1 MKFTF
6 RQWEIIR
13 NILKEEIYN
22 SNREKYQ
29 TYNEELKEI
38 LAKIDNSNLG

>member
-13 NILKEEIYN
+13 KILKEEIYN
-22 SNREKYQ
+22 SDSEKMQLYH
-29 TYNEELKEI
+29 EEVKEI
-38 LAKIDNSNLG
+38 LLKIDKSNLG

>member
-13 NILKEEIYN
+13 KILKEEIYN
-22 SNREKYQ
+22 SDGGKFKA
-29 TYNEELKEI
+29 YNEEVKEI
-38 LAKIDNSNLG
+38 LVKIDKSNLG